1 MEIKDEKFIDEIRQI
16 CFAVVVEDTDKLY
29 YRELPE
35 FSEQDASNPQKR
47 VARIL
52 AESENKIESRL
63 GQYTQKLKSG
73 EALVKCIYKYY
84 KNEKILTKEEMEIHY
99 KIYRKAGDIPN
110 NYKSEKEM
118 RQYISVWKI

>member
-35 FSEQDASNPQKR
+35 FSEQDVSNPQKR
-47 VARIL
+47 VTRIL

-63 GQYTQKLKSG
+63 GQYTQKLKYG
-73 EALVKCIYKYY
+73 RGIGKMYLQ
-84 KNEKILTKEEMEIHY
+84 IL
-99 KIYRKAGDIPN
+99 
-110 NYKSEKEM
+110 
-118 RQYISVWKI
+118 